1 MSGSGIRS
9 VAVLGGGIS
18 GSVVAVALAGIG
30 VAVDLIE
37 IAPDW
42 RGVGHGITLQGNAL
56 RAFERIGVVDE
67 VIAHGYSFDNI
78 RLLRADGG
86 LIVDL
91 ATAHTGGDHLPSTVG
106 SLRSSLQQIL
116 CEAVYAAGVNVRL
129 GTHVT
134 ELAQDDAGVT
144 VQFPDGTSGR
154 YDLVIGADGI
164 RSRTRALIGIDTVP
178 QPSGMSIWRIGA
190 PRPAEMT
197 CAEVY
202 YGGPHYKAGYSP
214 IAKDQCY
221 AYMLDEMLDRDSF
234 GDRPPAAILRER
246 SAGYG
251 GIWGQIRDGIRDD
264 TPVNYQWIEWL
275 LVDGPWHRGR
285 VVLIGDAVHACPPLI
300 AQGAAMGVE
309 DAVVL
314 AELLTAEISTGGTDV
329 ETILTK
335 FAERRLPRVRRVVE
349 ASLQLVEWE
358 IHPDTPGA
366 DPAGIMSRTLAALV
380 DPA

>member
-1 MSGSGIRS
+1 MSGSKIRS

-18 GSVVAVALAGIG
+18 GSVVAVALARQG
-30 VAVDLIE
+30 VAVELIE
-37 IAPDW
+37 IAADW

-56 RAFERIGVVDE
+56 RAFERIGIVDKVV
-67 VIAHGYSFDNI
+67 AHGYPFDNI
-78 RLLRADGG
+78 RMLSADGG
-86 LIVDL
+86 LIVDV
-91 ATAHTGGDHLPSTVG
+91 AAAHTGGDHLPSTVG

-116 CEAVYAAGVNVRL
+116 CEAVYAAGVTVRL
-129 GTHVT
+129 GLHAT
-134 ELAQDDAGVT
+134 ELIQDDEDSGVG
-144 VQFPDGTSGR
+144 VEFSDGTRGR

-164 RSRTRALIGIDTVP
+164 RSRTRAMIGIDVVP

-190 PRPAEMT
+190 ARPDGMT

-214 IAKDQCY
+214 IAEDQCY
-221 AYMLDEMLDRDSF
+221 AYMLDEMLERDSF

-275 LVDGPWHRGR
+275 LVDRPWHRGR

-300 AQGAAMGVE
+300 AQGAAMCAE

-314 AELLTAEISTGGTDV
+314 AEMLTMDADL
-329 ETILTK
+329 ETILK
-335 FAERRLPRVRRVVE
+335 AFAERRLPRVRRVVD

-358 IHPDTPGA
+358 IRPDTPGA
-366 DPAGIMSRTLAALV
+366 DPAGVMGRTLASLV
-380 DPA
+380 EPA

>member
-1 MSGSGIRS
+1 MTGSRIQS

-18 GSVVAVALAGIG
+18 GSVAAVALARQGT
-30 VAVDLIE
+30 VVDLIE
-37 IAPDW
+37 IATDW

-56 RAFERIGVVDE
+56 RALEQIGVADE
-67 VIAHGYSFDNI
+67 VIAHGYPFNRL
-78 RLLRADGG
+78 RLLKADGEL
-86 LIVDL
+86 LIDL
-91 ATAHTGGDHLPSTVG
+91 ETARTGGDHLPSTVG

-116 CEAVYAAGVNVRL
+116 CDAVHASGVTVRL
-129 GTHVT
+129 GLSATA
-134 ELAQDDAGVT
+134 LDQDDDGVDIT
-144 VQFPDGTSGR
+144 FSDGTR
-154 YDLVIGADGI
+154 AHYDLVIGADGI
-164 RSRTRALIGIDTVP
+164 RSRTRAMIGIDTVP

-190 PRPAEMT
+190 PRPAAMT

-202 YGGPHYKAGYSP
+202 YGGPRYKAGYSP
-214 IAKDQCY
+214 IAQDQCY
-221 AYMLDEMLDRDSF
+221 AYMLDEMLDRESF
-234 GDRPPAAILRER
+234 GDRPAAAILRER

-251 GIWGQIRDGIRDD
+251 GIWGQIRAGLRDD

-300 AQGAAMGVE
+300 AQGAAMCVE

-314 AELLTAEISTGGTDV
+314 AE
-329 ETILTK
+329 ILGREPDPEVALGR

-358 IHPDTPGA
+358 IHPDRPGA
-366 DPAGIMSRTLAALV
+366 DPAGVMTRTLASLV
-380 DPA
+380 EPA